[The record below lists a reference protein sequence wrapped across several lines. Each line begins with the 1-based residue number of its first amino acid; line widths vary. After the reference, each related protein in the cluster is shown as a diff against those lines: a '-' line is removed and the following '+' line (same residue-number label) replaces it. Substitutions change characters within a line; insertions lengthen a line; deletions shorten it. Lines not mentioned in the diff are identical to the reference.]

1 MSTVRSLKERLDDAG
16 YILNGYIQMSGAFS
30 AELYSRQ
37 GWDSV
42 TIDLEHGPFGI
53 DGAIEILRAIT
64 ASGVFPMV
72 RIPSLDSMV
81 IGTLLDAG
89 VLGVTCAMINTAED
103 AERLVRYCRYP
114 PRGERGMGRMTR
126 AVLVHGSG
134 YIAAADRLINVFAMI
149 ESVEGVANVDAI
161 AAVEGIDGI
170 YVGPTDLAMSMMG
183 RAPQIGVPDPKIDAE
198 VDMAVERVLQRCQ
211 ARGLIAG
218 IMAPT
223 PEAAL
228 RMIDR
233 GFRFITLASD
243 IRALTVQ
250 TKTWV
255 EGCRRL
261 VGNRNRPAGKSQ

>member
-1 MSTVRSLKERLDDAG
+1 MSMFRSLKERLDDAG
-16 YILNGYIQMSGAFS
+16 YILNGYIQMSGASS
-30 AELYSRQ
+30 AEVYSRQ

-42 TIDLEHGPFGI
+42 TIDLEHGPFGV

-64 ASGVFPMV
+64 ASDVFPMV

-89 VLGVTCAMINTAED
+89 ALGITCAMINTAED

-114 PRGERGMGRMTR
+114 PRGERGLGRMTR

-134 YIAAADRLINVFAMI
+134 YIAAADKLVNVFAMI
-149 ESVEGVANVDAI
+149 ESAGGVENVDAI
-161 AAVEGIDGI
+161 AAVDGIDGI
-170 YVGPTDLAMSMMG
+170 YIGPADLAMSMLG
-183 RAPQIGVPDPKIDAE
+183 KAPQIGMPDSKIDAA
-198 VDMAVERVLQRCQ
+198 VDKAVERVLQRCQ
-211 ARGLIAG
+211 AHGLIAG

-223 PEAAL
+223 PEAVL
-228 RMIDR
+228 RMIER

-243 IRALTVQ
+243 IRALTLQ

-255 EGCRRL
+255 EGCRQL
-261 VGNRNRPAGKSQ
+261 VGNRNEPAGRSK